1 MQSDQRIEEV
11 PRIQPAATVGHA
23 GRGCVRGRYRGH
35 VGGQRVSRRGRGC
48 SGPDWLRAVGKTWRW
63 GRWLAGAV
71 ALAVF
76 GWLVAAIGGN
86 PHLDWRQ
93 VGHYLFDQKI
103 LDGALVTIEISVL
116 ATALGLALG
125 VLLAVMRLA
134 HNPVLRWLAS
144 FYIWFFRGT
153 PLLVQLIFWYNL
165 AFLFPYLVLKI
176 PFTEIGMKWD
186 TNQVMTG
193 FTTALLG
200 LGLNL
205 AAYFAETV
213 RAGIQ
218 AVDRGQT
225 EAALALGMTPTTRMR
240 VIVLPQALRIIIPPT
255 GNEFISML
263 KTTSLVYVV
272 AGNDLMTNAS
282 QIYKSNNL
290 IMELLIVAS
299 AWYMLMTA
307 VATLLQSRL
316 ERRFGSDAVR
326 LVRKRGL
333 ATRLLTQQTSPP
345 VKEAV
350 TQ

>member
-1 MQSDQRIEEV
+1 M
-11 PRIQPAATVGHA
+11 AARSAPFLDATGTLIPVARTWH
-23 GRGCVRGRYRGH
+23 GRRWF
-35 VGGQRVSRRGRGC
+35 
-48 SGPDWLRAVGKTWRW
+48 SG
-63 GRWLAGAV
+63 LA

-76 GWLVAAIGGN
+76 GWLLASLIAN
-86 PHLDWRQ
+86 PRLDWTQ
-93 VGHYLFDQKI
+93 VGHYLFDGKI
-103 LDGALVTIEISVL
+103 LEGVVVTLEISVL
-116 ATALGLALG
+116 ATAIGLLLG
-125 VLLAVMRLA
+125 VLLAVMRLTQNA
-134 HNPVLRWLAS
+134 VLRGLS
-144 FYIWFFRGT
+144 TLYIWFFRGT

-165 AFLFPYLVLKI
+165 AILFPALVLRV
-176 PFTEIGMKWD
+176 PFTNIGMKWD
-186 TNQVMTG
+186 TNDVMTG
-193 FTTALLG
+193 FTSAMLG

-225 EAALALGMTPTTRMR
+225 EAAYALGMTPGKRMR

-282 QIYKSNNL
+282 QIYKGNNL

-299 AWYMLMTA
+299 LWYMLMTA
-307 VATLLQSRL
+307 IATLGQGWL

-326 LVRKRGL
+326 LVRGSSF
-333 ATRLLTQQTSPP
+333 ASRLLTRR
-345 VKEAV
+345 AV
-350 TQ
+350 PANQEVTT

>member
-1 MQSDQRIEEV
+1 M
-11 PRIQPAATVGHA
+11 AARSEPFTD
-23 GRGCVRGRYRGH
+23 
-35 VGGQRVSRRGRGC
+35 SE
-48 SGPDWLRAVGKTWRW
+48 GKQIPVATAWHW
-63 GRWLAGAV
+63 GRWLAGLA

-76 GWLVAAIGGN
+76 GWLVAAFVAN
-86 PHLDWRQ
+86 PHLDWHQ
-93 VGHYLFDQKI
+93 VGDYLFDHKI
-103 LDGALVTIEISVL
+103 LEGARVTIEISIL
-116 ATALGLALG
+116 ATVVGLVLG
-125 VLLAVMRLA
+125 VLLAIMRLA
-134 HNPVLRWLAS
+134 PNPVLRWLAS
-144 FYIWFFRGT
+144 LYIWFFRGT

-165 AFLFPYLVLKI
+165 AFLFPALILKI
-176 PFTEIGMKWD
+176 PFTSIGMKWD
-186 TNQVMTG
+186 TNEVMTG
-193 FTTALLG
+193 FTAALLG

-225 EAALALGMTPTTRMR
+225 EAASALGMTPAKRMR
-240 VIVLPQALRIIIPPT
+240 IIVLPQALRIIIPPT

-326 LVRKRGL
+326 LVRRGGL
-333 ATRLLTQQTSPP
+333 AVRVLPEQPAPS
-345 VKEAV
+345 VKEV
-350 TQ
+350 VNG